1 MFNFTNFTVSSSRTK
16 TAKQPGLA
24 LLSGRTVLTGAVTVR
39 LTGQYLIGQPTF
51 LSGERVELVVGT
63 QEPVGVQ
70 TQLPASVSSGVGQA
84 TSAAGKSSDRTI
96 IRCNQWRFYRMAY
109 RLKSASRLTI
119 EGKPFA
125 TTGPGGEPILA
136 VECSRLTVERQTRTL
151 SFSWLGICWVIIAV
165 LLTSLLTLAPRLMP
179 PGLALLTV
187 LLGLGRLIDLA
198 GLIPVSLKPRLKGWL
213 VKVLIGFGV
222 LIAIWLF
229 VQYSYYTTPRFR

>member
-1 MFNFTNFTVSSSRTK
+1 MFNFTNFTVSSSRTR

-24 LLSGRTVLTGAVTVR
+24 LLSGRTALTGAVTVR

-63 QEPVGVQ
+63 QEAGKVQ
-70 TQLPASVSSGVGQA
+70 SQLPASMSSGQA
-84 TSAAGKSSDRTI
+84 TSGAGKNSDRTI

-109 RLKSASRLTI
+109 RLKPASRLTI

-136 VECSRLTVERQTRTL
+136 VECSRLIVERQTRSL
-151 SFSWLGICWVIIAV
+151 SFSWLGLCWVIIAV
-165 LLTSLLTLAPRLMP
+165 LLIGLLTLAPRLMP

-229 VQYSYYTTPRFR
+229 VQFSYYTTARFR